1 MIRAAIVI
9 AAALLAGACGELPQD
24 GPKPFVPAAERSNAA
39 PLAQR
44 AATQDENQAIRK
56 QR

>member
-1 MIRAAIVI
+1 MMRAAMMFAVV
-9 AAALLAGACGELPQD
+9 LLAGACGELPQD
-24 GPKPFVPAAERSNAA
+24 GPKPFVPAAERANAA
-39 PLAQR
+39 QLEER